1 MSSLTRMQLVL
12 ALLLGGTL
20 LTLAVWPQVYPI
32 DAQHSVITVHVFK
45 SGLFSAFA
53 DNHEIRAPVS
63 GGFLDET
70 GRRVELA
77 KAAVCQVPVVPGP
90 KTCQ

>member
-1 MSSLTRMQLVL
+1 MSSLTRILLVL

-20 LTLAVWPQVYPI
+20 LALPVWRQVHPI
-32 DAQHSVITVHVFK
+32 DAEHSVITVHVFK

-53 DNHEIRAPVS
+53 DNHEIRAPIS

-70 GRRVELA
+70 GRRVELVIEENTS
-77 KAAVCQVPVVPGP
+77 KMSQPVG
-90 KTCQ
+90 